1 MNHMKTLLTAIA
13 LVAGIAT
20 NLNAQD
26 ADRPVREDLN
36 SDRLVTELGLVGNQA
51 VDVRT
56 VNDRFAAELAAMK
69 PGDKGMEEFKAER
82 KALLDNRDVEL
93 KKLLTAE
100 QWARLQSLRQQW
112 RAGKVAKKEHQE

>member
-1 MNHMKTLLTAIA
+1 MNHMKTFLTAIA
-13 LVAGIAT
+13 LTVGIAT

-26 ADRPVREDLN
+26 ADRPTREDLN
-36 SDRLVTELGLVGNQA
+36 SDRLITELGLVGNQA

-69 PGDKGMEEFKAER
+69 PGDKGMEQFKAER

-112 RAGKVAKKEHQE
+112 RAGVAPKKEHQE